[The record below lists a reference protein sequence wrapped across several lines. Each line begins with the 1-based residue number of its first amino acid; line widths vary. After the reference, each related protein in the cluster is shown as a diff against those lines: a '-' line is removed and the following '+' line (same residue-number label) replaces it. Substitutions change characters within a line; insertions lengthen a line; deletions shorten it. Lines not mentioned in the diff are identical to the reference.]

1 MLWAQ
6 GYNNPKAQPRLK
18 GPALLWRQKSGAGSA
33 SRQAWGGALRSALTP
48 KPLDSRNLSLS
59 PWLWHLRIV
68 LANAAQ
74 SARFAEPRG
83 PLPAPI
89 AVPGHGS
96 EAGSSGPGEGG
107 APSLAPGPLWSGPWL
122 LVLTAGQHHFTHF
135 PDFSCRP
142 NESILTAVKTVVRY
156 SCHRYRFLCTKDPPF
171 MGGLRNSRGDVP
183 LPSQTSHRKQR
194 VS

>member
-1 MLWAQ
+1 MAAEIRHGQ
-6 GYNNPKAQPRLK
+6 CQPPGVGRGLEEHSDPETLGFPESLPFSLAVAFK
-18 GPALLWRQKSGAGSA
+18 DSFSKRRAECAICRTP
-33 SRQAWGGALRSALTP
+33 RSPPCPHSCA
-48 KPLDSRNLSLS
+48 
-59 PWLWHLRIV
+59 
-68 LANAAQ
+68 
-74 SARFAEPRG
+74 
-83 PLPAPI
+83 
-89 AVPGHGS
+89 GHGS

-135 PDFSCRP
+135 PDFSYGP